1 MYTSDASLISESD
14 SGELTR
20 GSSSGYLT
28 SGPEDE
34 YESGP
39 SEGDGGAMAM
49 ASEPDDQLLPV
60 DAAGICSGIPACNP
74 AATLPTGWKRL
85 KKASLLAA
93 AGSQG
98 LLPLPEHVQKVPELV
113 LFLQQWYSEAMSR
126 FEEVR
131 LYGALSPSPLPL
143 PHHTL
148 P

>member
-49 ASEPDDQLLPV
+49 ASEP
-60 DAAGICSGIPACNP
+60 ICTTVFTRTDS
-74 AATLPTGWKRL
+74 
-85 KKASLLAA
+85 AA
-93 AGSQG
+93 A
-98 LLPLPEHVQKVPELV
+98 
-113 LFLQQWYSEAMSR
+113 
-126 FEEVR
+126 
-131 LYGALSPSPLPL
+131 
-143 PHHTL
+143 
-148 P
+148 

>member
-98 LLPLPEHVQKVPELV
+98 LARARTKGARVSIVPAAMVQRGNVTV
-113 LFLQQWYSEAMSR
+113 
-126 FEEVR
+126 
-131 LYGALSPSPLPL
+131 
-143 PHHTL
+143 
-148 P
+148 